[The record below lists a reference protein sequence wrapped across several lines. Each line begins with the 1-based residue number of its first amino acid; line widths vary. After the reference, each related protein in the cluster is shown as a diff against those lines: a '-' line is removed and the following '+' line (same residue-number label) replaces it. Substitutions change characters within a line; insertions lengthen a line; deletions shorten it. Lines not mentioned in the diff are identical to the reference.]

1 MEKAKVK
8 IQELPAS
15 LMWWKEKLVND
26 ELMKDP
32 PSVQLK
38 DWGTIRDEHGKR
50 LIGIVYGHPNF
61 PDGSDVTTSLVQ
73 EINCQ
78 LGIARTLNTVYI
90 LVGPRQRFRGSYQP

>member
-38 DWGTIRDEHGKR
+38 DWGTIRDERGKR
-50 LIGIVYGHPNF
+50 LIGTVYGHPRF
-61 PDGSDVTTSLVQ
+61 PDGVDISTSLVQ
-73 EINCQ
+73 EIDCK